1 MAMARGRQ
9 KAEWERTAL
18 LAAIAANPYRDTD
31 RRPEPFTADEF
42 NPFADPQ
49 VPRPEKRQIKLSVQ
63 CLKALCE
70 PAEGNAVP
78 PTLATDH

>member
-1 MAMARGRQ
+1 MAHGRQ

-31 RRPEPFTADEF
+31 RRPEPFTAEEF
-42 NPFADPQ
+42 NPFADQQ

-70 PAEGNAVP
+70 PPSETADRSP
-78 PTLATDH
+78 LATNH